1 MTHESEYKLRAF
13 LNEKILALL
22 EEAKALENPCIEDVI
37 ADLKNRKSICDYVV
51 DEEVKL
57 ISYGETK
64 LLFSKNDSKITVWCG
79 AFNSKKKKW
88 ESRPL
93 ISIEFSKISSSRY
106 YIDRH
111 PQLVYLLFEKAVQ
124 IEVEFNKL
132 KAEVE
137 KQEKIV
143 QLSRSSVK
151 TWLKTVMK
159 DSGYQYYMTND
170 DNKITLSIRMKHGV
184 QLDIPLYFRRFQKQM
199 PDLLQTIKQYENMIA
214 NSKNKVL
221 ISNLKANEKWQTV

>member
-1 MTHESEYKLRAF
+1 MNKT
-13 LNEKILALL
+13 IVALL
-22 EEAKALENPCIEDVI
+22 EEARALENPCIQDVI
-37 ADLKNRKSICDYVV
+37 ADLKSRKSICDYVFEK
-51 DEEVKL
+51 EEKL
-57 ISYGETK
+57 IWYDETR
-64 LLFSKNDSKITVWCG
+64 LLFSKNDSTIEVRCG
-79 AFNSKKKKW
+79 ALNSKTKKW
-88 ESRPL
+88 KSSPL
-93 ISIEFSKISSSRY
+93 ISIEFSNISSSRY
-106 YIDRH
+106 YIERY
-111 PQLVYLLFEKAVQ
+111 PQLVYLLFEKAAQ

>member
-1 MTHESEYKLRAF
+1 MTRESEYKLRAF

-22 EEAKALENPCIEDVI
+22 EEARALENPRIQDVI
-37 ADLKNRKSICDYVV
+37 ADLKSRKSICDYVFEK
-51 DEEVKL
+51 EEKRWYDA
-57 ISYGETK
+57 IE
-64 LLFSKNDSKITVWCG
+64 LLFSKKDSRIKVYCG
-79 AFNSKKKKW
+79 AFNSEKKKW
-88 ESRPL
+88 KSSPL
-93 ISIEFSKISSSRY
+93 ISIEFSNISSSRY
-106 YIDRH
+106 YIERY
-111 PQLVYLLFEKAVQ
+111 PQLVYLLFEKAAQ
-124 IEVEFNKL
+124 IETEFYKL
-132 KAEVE
+132 KADVE

-159 DSGYQYYMTND
+159 GSGYQYYMTND
-170 DNKITLSIRMKHGV
+170 DNKITLSIRMNHGV

-199 PDLLQTIKQYENMIA
+199 PDLLQTIKQYENLIA